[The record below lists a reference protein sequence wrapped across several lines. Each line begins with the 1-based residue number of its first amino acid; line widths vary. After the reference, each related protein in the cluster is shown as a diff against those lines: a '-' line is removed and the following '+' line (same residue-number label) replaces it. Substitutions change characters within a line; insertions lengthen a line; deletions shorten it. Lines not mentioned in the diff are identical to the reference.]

1 MNNADVVFISFI
13 DSLKVAAVDAKI
25 LFLTLTITPDMS
37 RAGEDVSHWENLNFS
52 SSVIEL
58 ILLANRKKL

>member
-25 LFLTLTITPDMS
+25 LFLTLTITPE
-37 RAGEDVSHWENLNFS
+37 RREK
-52 SSVIEL
+52 I
-58 ILLANRKKL
+58 